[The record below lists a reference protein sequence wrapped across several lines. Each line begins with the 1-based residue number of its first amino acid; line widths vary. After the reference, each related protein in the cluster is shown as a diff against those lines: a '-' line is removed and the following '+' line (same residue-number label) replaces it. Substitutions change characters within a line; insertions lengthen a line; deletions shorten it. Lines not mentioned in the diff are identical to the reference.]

1 MIHIR
6 EVIVVEGRYDAARLR
21 SVTDALIVETDGF
34 HIFHDPERLALLRR
48 LAKTRGLLI
57 LTDSD
62 SAGFVIRDHLSGAIP
77 AAQIRHAYIPPVT
90 GKERRKAAPSRE
102 GLLGVEGMDTATL
115 ERVLTESGATL
126 GDKAAPAEPVPM
138 TKADLYALGL
148 SGGADSAARRR
159 MLQKELELPEHLSA
173 NALLQAL
180 NLLFTREEFLRTAGS
195 AAWAQQAVR
204 TDTPDAEQRN
214 IL

>member
-21 SVTDALIVETDGF
+21 SVTDALIIETDGF
-34 HIFHDPERLALLRR
+34 RIFHDPERLALLRR

-77 AAQIRHAYIPPVT
+77 AAQIRHAYIPPVA

-138 TKADLYALGL
+138 TKADLYADGL
-148 SGGADSAARRR
+148 SGRPDSAARRR
-159 MLQKELELPEHLSA
+159 ALLRALGLPESLSSA
-173 NALLQAL
+173 RLLAVINTAIGRESYEKALWTLTETE
-180 NLLFTREEFLRTAGS
+180 NPS
-195 AAWAQQAVR
+195 C
-204 TDTPDAEQRN
+204 
-214 IL
+214 

>member
-34 HIFHDPERLALLRR
+34 RIFHDPERLALLRR

-138 TKADLYALGL
+138 TKADLYADGL
-148 SGGADSAARRR
+148 SGRPDSAARRR
-159 MLQKELELPEHLSA
+159 ALLRALGLPESLSSA
-173 NALLQAL
+173 RLLAVINTAIGRENYEKALWTLTETE
-180 NLLFTREEFLRTAGS
+180 NPS
-195 AAWAQQAVR
+195 C
-204 TDTPDAEQRN
+204 
-214 IL
+214 